1 MQLHRFW
8 LVVSILVG
16 LGSAL
21 PAVAQLLPG
30 TASMTTP
37 AGTSGVSGVLSDVLK
52 EAGKAGATVIV
63 VDSSGQTAA
72 TNAGTGSAAAPTEN
86 SILPPN
92 LSPMM
97 SFQHGV
103 MNFRHTLRDRL
114 NAMPDSLH
122 QVAATLRAASPDGRI
137 ATFGWAL
144 ALLLAF
150 FAVGYVV
157 ERQIYGKPIAKYV
170 ILPLIKPHPQGYTGK
185 FPFLVIRFL
194 AGVIGIGV
202 SLLVAYGIGLW
213 FFGWP
218 DNAPMQFTL
227 TMIFLAC
234 GGSRLVIL
242 TWRMVLAPFIS
253 QYRIP
258 HFSDRDAVK
267 LYYWL
272 STLAMIDLWSLAV
285 TSWIKELGLN
295 YDVYALMGTVASTVL
310 TILNILMVFANGRAI
325 SRAMC
330 KGLSDHDPATGV
342 FTGPTFGASFVSRA
356 WGPFVILYVVF
367 VWFKLTYDLV
377 LERSTPVPL
386 IAGAYAIVISMLLV
400 YAVVNFV
407 IERGFERARAIRE
420 MNRSIEAAPEG
431 SELATLSP
439 LRPKPSMQ
447 SFEDLAH
454 RVSGILALVAGL
466 WAGLEIWGA
475 RSAMVSDSLSSQI
488 VSLVTIAFLAYIV
501 YHAFRI
507 WIDNKITDEQG
518 DVVTTEVELGDEG
531 GAASASRLSTLLPL
545 FRVLVLSVIIVTF
558 GMILLLQLG
567 INVTPLFT
575 GAGVVGLAIGFG
587 AQSLIRDI
595 FSGAFFLIDDA
606 FRKGE
611 YVDTGTVKGTVE
623 KISLRSFQL
632 RHHRGALNTIPFGAI
647 QHLTNYSRD
656 WAIMKLPLR
665 VTYDTDP
672 EEVRKLIKNLG
683 MSLLEDPIIGPLFL
697 QPLKSQGVIEMQDS
711 AMIIRVKFMTRPL
724 DQWVIRKRVLHDIRD
739 LFEREG
745 IKFATTIVTVRLASD
760 SEVHDYKSL
769 TPDQKLAIAGAA
781 HIGVMD
787 DLEDSE
793 MEPGADMR

>member
-1 MQLHRFW
+1 MRRIWF
-8 LVVSILVG
+8 VVSLLIGLSLV
-16 LGSAL
+16 L
-21 PAVAQLLPG
+21 PVGAQILPG
-30 TASMTTP
+30 QSSGATKSQAETP
-37 AGTSGVSGVLSDVLK
+37 SVPGALADVLK
-52 EAGKAGATVIV
+52 QATKAGATVIV
-63 VDSSGQTAA
+63 VDPSGNPVTP
-72 TNAGTGSAAAPTEN
+72 AGTTAPAAEN

-92 LSPMM
+92 MSPMM
-97 SFQHGV
+97 TFQHSV

-114 NAMPDSLH
+114 SAMPDSLH
-122 QVAATLRAASPDGRI
+122 AVATTLRSASPDGRI

-144 ALLLAF
+144 VLLLACF
-150 FAVGYVV
+150 SVGYLV
-157 ERQIYGKPIAKYV
+157 ERQIYGKRIARHFIV
-170 ILPLIKPHPQGYTGK
+170 PLIKPDPQGYTEK

-194 AGVIGIGV
+194 GGVIGIGV
-202 SLLVAYGIGLW
+202 SLLVAYGVGLW
-213 FFGWP
+213 LFGWP

-227 TMIFLAC
+227 TVIFAAY
-234 GGSRLVIL
+234 GVSRLVVLI
-242 TWRMVLAPFIS
+242 WRMVLAPFIS

-258 HFSDRDAVK
+258 HFSNHDALK

-272 STLAMIDLWSLAV
+272 STLAMMDIWSVAF
-285 TSWIKELGLN
+285 TTWIKELGLN
-295 YDVYALMGTVASTVL
+295 YDVYALMGTLSSLVL
-310 TILNILMVFANGRAI
+310 SSLNIAMVFSNGRAI

-330 KGLSDHDPATGV
+330 KSLSRNEGLDGASL
-342 FTGPTFGASFVSRA
+342 GASFVSRI
-356 WGPFVILYVVF
+356 WGPAVILYVVF
-367 VWFKLTYDLV
+367 TWLKLTYDLV
-377 LERSTPVPL
+377 LERPTPVPL
-386 IAGAYAIVISMLLV
+386 LAGAYAIVISMVIV
-400 YAVVNFV
+400 YAVINFM

-420 MNRSIEAAPEG
+420 MNRDLEMAPDGTEIEP
-431 SELATLSP
+431 
-439 LRPKPSMQ
+439 RPVARPVRSMQ

-454 RVSGILALVAGL
+454 RVSGILAMVAGL
-466 WAGLEIWGA
+466 WAGIEIWGA
-475 RSAMVSDSLSSQI
+475 RTSMVSDSLYSQI
-488 VSLVTIAFLAYIV
+488 VSVITIAFMAYIV

-507 WIDNKITDEQG
+507 WIDNKIADEQG
-518 DVVTTEVELGDEG
+518 DQVEVEIERGDEG
-531 GAASASRLSTLLPL
+531 GTPSASRLSTLLPL
-545 FRVLVLSVIIVTF
+545 FRVLVLSVIVVTF

-611 YVDTGTVKGTVE
+611 YVDTGMVKGTVE

-632 RHHRGALNTIPFGAI
+632 RHHRGPLNTIPFGAI

-672 EEVRKLIKNLG
+672 EKVRKLIKNLG
-683 MSLLEDPIIGPLFL
+683 QSLLEDPVVGPLFL

-724 DQWVIRKRVLHDIRD
+724 DQWVVRKRVLQDIRD

-745 IKFATTIVTVRLASD
+745 IKFANRVVTVRLAQD
-760 SEVHDYKSL
+760 NEVHEYRDL

-781 HIGVMD
+781 HLGVMD
-787 DLEDSE
+787 DLEDGE
-793 MEPGADMR
+793 LEHVDDMH